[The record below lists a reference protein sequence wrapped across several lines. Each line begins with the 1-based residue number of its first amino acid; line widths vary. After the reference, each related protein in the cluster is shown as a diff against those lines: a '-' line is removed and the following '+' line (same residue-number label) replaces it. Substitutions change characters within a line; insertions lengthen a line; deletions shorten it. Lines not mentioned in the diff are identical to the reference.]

1 MEVFNFKFLKIITV
15 LCLTIGLTSCGSAT
29 LESKICNSYEKW
41 NAFRDYS
48 KDYSFGSEKYESYT
62 ALELREWTNLIELST
77 TSNELVDAELLNYL
91 KGWTQAGLSNDAIF
105 GEAMASG
112 LLIRCQDL
120 GFDFVKQVIGNDL

>member
-1 MEVFNFKFLKIITV
+1 MDVFTHKFLKIVTL
-15 LCLTIGLTSCGSAT
+15 LCLTMGLTSCGSTT

-48 KDYSFGSEKYESYT
+48 QDSSFGSEKYESYV
-62 ALELREWTNLIELST
+62 ALELREWTNLIELSK
-77 TSNELVDAELLNYL
+77 TSNDLVDDELLNYL
-91 KGWTQAGLSNDAIF
+91 KGWTQAGLSNDAMF

-120 GFDFVKQVIGNDL
+120 GFDFVKQVLGTNL